1 MTFAM
6 PRLIGDGFELRLA
19 VPGDVPQLLAY
30 RRENA
35 DHFEP
40 FEPAR
45 SADHF
50 TEAYWERQVA
60 IGLAEF
66 EAGLSVKMYIFEP
79 GPGAEVIGLASFSN
93 IVRGPFQSCF
103 VGYALGGRHQGR
115 GVMTEALRLG
125 VDYMFTEQRL
135 HRIAANYL
143 PHNTR
148 SAAVLRR
155 LGFTVDGYARDY
167 LLIDGPWQDHILTS
181 LLNPAWEAR
190 EG

>member
-6 PRLIGDGFELRLA
+6 PRLVGDGFELRLA
-19 VPGDVPQLLAY
+19 VPSDVPQLLAY

-35 DHFEP
+35 EHFEP
-40 FEPAR
+40 FEPVR

-60 IGLAEF
+60 IGLEEF
-66 EAGLSVKMYIFEP
+66 ASGQSVKMYIFEP
-79 GPGAEVIGLASFSN
+79 GPDGEVVGLASFSN

-103 VGYALGGRHQGR
+103 VGYALGERHQGR
-115 GVMTEALRLG
+115 GVMTAALRLG
-125 VDYMFTEQRL
+125 IDYMFNEQRL

-167 LLIDGPWQDHILTS
+167 LLIEGRWQDHILTS
-181 LLNPAWEAR
+181 LVNPAWEPPTA
-190 EG
+190 